1 MRNFAFLTI
10 ILLLVVSST
19 SNAQNYLEWQQHD
32 VSRFYEK
39 IDLDYNTLDDE
50 GEEIDAIYV
59 PTRIDAGLYEV
70 EVYKVSYKLYQIRG
84 TNIYMY
90 FRYSPYLYNYDEGV
104 LSVSYGSGTFY
115 EKP

>member
-1 MRNFAFLTI
+1 MLSAGI
-10 ILLLVVSST
+10 SILPMLAQ
-19 SNAQNYLEWQQHD
+19 AQNFLDWDQHD

-59 PTRIDAGLYEV
+59 PTKIDDGLYEV
-70 EVYKVSYKLYQIRG
+70 EVYKVSSKLYQVRG
-84 TNIYMY
+84 TSIYMY

-115 EKP
+115 EEP